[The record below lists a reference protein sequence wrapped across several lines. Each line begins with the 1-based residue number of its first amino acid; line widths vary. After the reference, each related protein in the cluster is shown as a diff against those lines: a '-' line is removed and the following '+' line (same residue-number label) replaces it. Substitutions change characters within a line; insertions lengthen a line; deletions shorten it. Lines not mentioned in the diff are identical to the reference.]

1 MGGRCGRQDLRL
13 ILQELAHEAEVGRDH
28 TPPLLDVIEGV
39 LQVELLGLH
48 EVSHADGGR
57 AGDPSLTVDKDLATL
72 FPDTVWK
79 KKDHGNELEFE
90 LKGNWVE
97 FKNNNTSALVVKP
110 SCLLNGRGPTPD
122 FGWSL
127 ISTGED
133 RHYGPIHV
141 YIPT

>member
-57 AGDPSLTVDKDLATL
+57 AGDPSLTVDKDLAAL
-72 FPDTVWK
+72 FPDTVNEVYCFLK
-79 KKDHGNELEFE
+79 VGADVSGVAVFHGDPF
-90 LKGNWVE
+90 
-97 FKNNNTSALVVKP
+97 VV
-110 SCLLNGRGPTPD
+110 
-122 FGWSL
+122 
-127 ISTGED
+127 
-133 RHYGPIHV
+133 
-141 YIPT
+141 